1 MQTILKAGDRGGV
14 NLGWLDSRHSFS
26 FGHYYD
32 PRYQGVS
39 VLRVINEDR
48 VRPGAGFDTHG
59 HQDMEIITY
68 VLEGTI
74 AHRDS
79 EGNVATLPA
88 GNVQVMSAGRGIRH
102 SEFNAS
108 ETDPLHFL
116 QIWVRPDR
124 TGGTP
129 RYQELDAS
137 DAPEWL
143 IASPDG
149 ADGSLEILQDARLW
163 LLRGDVWG
171 NRDLPAGRLF
181 YLHQI
186 RGERRVGDQLLRAGD
201 AITVYGQPQLAGSA
215 GDNSETLLF
224 DLPDQ
229 APYLP

>member
-1 MQTILKAGDRGGV
+1 MQNILKSDQRGHV
-14 NLGWLDSRHSFS
+14 KLGWLDSRHSFS

-48 VRPGAGFDTHG
+48 VKPGAGFPAHG
-59 HQDMEIITY
+59 HRDMEIITY
-68 VLEGTI
+68 VLEGAI

-88 GNVQVMSAGRGIRH
+88 GHVQVMSAASGIEH
-102 SEFNAS
+102 SEYNAS
-108 ETDPLHFL
+108 QTEPLHFL

-124 TGGTP
+124 VGGTP
-129 RYQELDAS
+129 RYQELPAS
-137 DAPEWL
+137 DVAQWL

-149 ADGSLEILQDARLW
+149 ENGSLMLRQDARLW
-163 LLRGDVWG
+163 LLRGDVWQE
-171 NRDLPAGRLF
+171 RAIAPGRLF

-186 RGERRVGDQLLRAGD
+186 RGERRVGDTVLRGGD
-201 AITVYGQPQLAGSA
+201 AATVYGQPALLSQAGE
-215 GDNSETLLF
+215 NSETLLF
-224 DLPDQ
+224 ELPEQ